1 MPVEKVVDVSK
12 EDKRQRTL
20 IIVLFAIGILGFTYL
35 VYDYLQIVNRT
46 TLPQN
51 LSNVPSVVQE
61 WKDEG
66 FVYSFDVS
74 KSELVVDEE
83 KWSEKRRD
91 EKVGIVTQLAR
102 YCASSN
108 NSKTW
113 QVRVIGNRTSAF
125 LAGIGQSGLV
135 IQ

>member
-12 EDKRQRTL
+12 EDKRQQRL
-20 IIVLFAIGILGFTYL
+20 IVALFAVGILGFSYL
-35 VYDYLQIVNRT
+35 IYDYLQIVNRT
-46 TLPQN
+46 SLPQK
-51 LSNVPSVVQE
+51 LDEVSAVVQE
-61 WKDEG
+61 WKAEG
-66 FVYSFDVS
+66 FVYSFDVA

-83 KWSEKRRD
+83 KWGEKRRD

-102 YCASSN
+102 YCASAN
-108 NSKTW
+108 KSKTW

-125 LAGIGQSGLV
+125 LGGIGQSGLV